1 MALAYANHAADT
13 AEEDELDI
21 DEFDPYVFMA
31 TVPPVPREY
40 RLRPFA
46 LPRKTRSSPPITLV
60 LDLDETLVHCSTSPI
75 DQPELQFPVEFN
87 GVHYQVHGRCRPHY
101 REFLERVAGLFE
113 VVVFTASQKSYANR
127 LLDILDPNRKLI
139 KYRLFR
145 DSCVH
150 VCGNYL
156 KDLTILG
163 RDLAQVVIV
172 DNAPQAFA
180 YQLSNGI
187 PIESWYDNPAD
198 CELMHVLQFLE
209 TLVGQE
215 DVRPRVDK
223 QFRMREIIRQAQLRY

>member
-1 MALAYANHAADT
+1 
-13 AEEDELDI
+13 
-21 DEFDPYVFMA
+21 MA
-31 TVPPVPREY
+31 TVPPVPKEY
-40 RLRPFA
+40 QARPYA

-75 DQPELQFPVEFN
+75 GEADLKFPVEFN
-87 GVHYQVHGRCRPHY
+87 GMLYEVHGRCRPYY
-101 REFLERVAGLFE
+101 REFLERVALMFE
-113 VVVFTASQKSYANR
+113 VVIFTASQKSYANR
-127 LLDILDPNRKLI
+127 LLDIIDPSRKLI

-156 KDLTILG
+156 KDLSILG
-163 RDLAQVVIV
+163 RDLSKVVIV

-187 PIESWYDNPAD
+187 PIESWYEDPAD
-198 CELMHVLQFLE
+198 KELLNVLQFLE

-215 DVRPRVDK
+215 DVRPCVEQ
-223 QFRMREIIRQAQLRY
+223 QFRTHDRIRNAQLQYG